1 MALVVNDRVK
11 ETSTTTGTGT
21 FDLAGAASGF
31 QTFVAGVGD
40 TNTTYYAIF
49 NQGTTEWE
57 VGLGTVTDAATDTLA
72 RTTIISSSNSGSAV
86 DFASGTKDVFCTL
99 PASKAVFGKQEGTNF
114 TDSLLVGHTTTGT
127 LNAANYNTIVGIDAG
142 DAITSSDN
150 NTFVGFN
157 AGTADTT
164 GHSNTFIGSLTGQT
178 NSTTSY
184 NTGVGNGALK
194 FNTAHY
200 NTAVGQLA
208 SNRNATGTHNTSIGY
223 NALEGVA
230 SNNHSYNTAVGAQS
244 NEACTT
250 GGYNITLGYT
260 AGDNITSG
268 DGNVIIGNVDA
279 ASATDDVQ
287 LKISGYDGTTTANW
301 ISGES
306 TGNVEVAV
314 NWNPS
319 LSTTGKA
326 FVMGF

>member
-21 FDLAGAASGF
+21 LNLAGAVSGF

-72 RTTIISSSNSGSAV
+72 RTTVISSSNSGSAV

-127 LNAANYNTIVGIDAG
+127 LSSASSNTGVGIDAM
-142 DAITSSDN
+142 DA
-150 NTFVGFN
+150 
-157 AGTADTT
+157 
-164 GHSNTFIGSLTGQT
+164 
-178 NSTTSY
+178 
-184 NTGVGNGALK
+184 
-194 FNTAHY
+194 
-200 NTAVGQLA
+200 
-208 SNRNATGTHNTSIGY
+208 
-223 NALEGVA
+223 
-230 SNNHSYNTAVGAQS
+230 
-244 NEACTT
+244 
-250 GGYNITLGYT
+250 
-260 AGDNITSG
+260 ITSG
-268 DGNVIIGNVDA
+268 DGNTAVGFGALSAMSSGLANTVVGNGAGSTGNFSRNTLIGAQAGKVVSGSSNICIGNEAGEALSSGEGNVLIGQGIEAPSNTGDQ
-279 ASATDDVQ
+279 Q
-287 LKISGYDGTTTANW
+287 LKIAGNNESTTVTW
-301 ISGES
+301 IQGES
-306 TGNVEVAV
+306 TGNTEIAV

>member
-72 RTTIISSSNSGSAV
+72 RTTVITSSNSGSAV

-114 TDSLLVGHTTTGT
+114 TDSLLVGHSTTGT
-127 LNAANYNTIVGIDAG
+127 LSSALRNTIVGIDAG
-142 DAITSSDN
+142 NAITSSTDSVAIGFDALGALN
-150 NTFVGFN
+150 QGVLNVAVGSY
-157 AGTADTT
+157 ALSGLTGTAAGNTAMGYKALYALPSGSKNVAIGFDT
-164 GHSNTFIGSLTGQT
+164 GKACDSAASWNTLIGTQNADSLTT
-178 NSTTSY
+178 
-184 NTGVGNGALK
+184 
-194 FNTAHY
+194 
-200 NTAVGQLA
+200 
-208 SNRNATGTHNTSIGY
+208 
-223 NALEGVA
+223 
-230 SNNHSYNTAVGAQS
+230 
-244 NEACTT
+244 
-250 GGYNITLGYT
+250 
-260 AGDNITSG
+260 G
-268 DGNVIIGNVDA
+268 DGNVCIGA
-279 ASATDDVQ
+279 HAELASNTGDIQ
-287 LKISGYDGTTTANW
+287 LTIGTYDGSSSLTW
-301 ISGES
+301 ITGES
-306 TGNVEVAV
+306 TGNVEI
-314 NWNPS
+314 NETWNPS